1 MSGETSPS
9 TGKLYGLER
18 VCRLGGFARST
29 FYARRSR
36 AAAAAARAE
45 GTAEGPA
52 PSARRRGPVPSVSD
66 ERLDDAIRADLAAS
80 PFVGEGH
87 RKVWARLHRSGLAV
101 GCKRV
106 LRRMRVLRLL
116 SPHRRPKGPA
126 KAHDGSLQTA
136 RPDVMW
142 ATDGAQVETAREGR
156 VWLFVAVDH
165 HHGECV
171 GAHVSASGDR
181 FAAME
186 PVRQGVRRHFGAL
199 SAAVAQG
206 LSVHSDHGSQYT
218 SSWFRTELRFLGIT
232 PSLALVGEPET
243 NGIAERFIRTLKE
256 QVVHG
261 RVFET
266 VEALRRAV
274 EDFVARYN
282 AHWRLQKN
290 GFRSPDEVR
299 ADFNTAHLAKA
310 A

>member
-9 TGKLYGLER
+9 TGKRYGIER
-18 VCRLGGFARST
+18 VCRVGGLARSS
-29 FYARRSR
+29 FYARLGRG
-36 AAAAAARAE
+36 AAA
-45 GTAEGPA
+45 GQDKGLAEGPA
-52 PSARRRGPVPSVSD
+52 GPARRRGPVPSVSD
-66 ERLDDAIRADLAAS
+66 EGLDAAIRADLAAS

-87 RKVWARLHRSGLAV
+87 RKVWARLRHGGLAV

-106 LRRMRVLRLL
+106 LRRMRALRLL
-116 SPHRRPKGPA
+116 SPHRRPTRPA

-136 RPDVMW
+136 RPDVRW
-142 ATDGAQVETAREGR
+142 ATDGAQIETVRQGR

-171 GAHVSASGDR
+171 GAHVSGSGDR

-186 PVRQGVRRHFGAL
+186 PVRQGVRRHFGPL
-199 SAAVAQG
+199 GPAVARG
-206 LSVHSDHGSQYT
+206 LSVHSDHGAQYT

-232 PSLALVGEPET
+232 PSLALVREPET
-243 NGIAERFIRTLKE
+243 NGVAERFIRTLKE

-266 VEALRRAV
+266 GEDLRLAV
-274 EDFVARYN
+274 QGFVDRYN
-282 AHWRLQKN
+282 AQWRLQKN
-290 GFRSPDEVR
+290 GFRSPNQVR
-299 ADFNTAHLAKA
+299 ADYNATRLGEA